1 MNIKIFLADDHGILR
16 EGLRA
21 LLNKESTIQVVG
33 EAEDGRT
40 TVSLVEKLSPD
51 IVIMDISMPDMNGIE
66 ATRQI
71 INRNPLTKVIG
82 LSVHADKRFVIE
94 MLNAGASGYLL
105 KDCAFEELVNAI
117 RTVVAN
123 RSYLSPAITDIMI
136 NDYKQIISRET
147 LSVFSLLTAREREV
161 LQLIAEGKTTKD
173 IAAELSISVKTVETY
188 RQQIMDKLDIHS
200 VADLTKYAIKEGL
213 TSL

>member
-1 MNIKIFLADDHGILR
+1 MSIRILLADDHKIMR
-16 EGLRA
+16 EGLKA
-21 LLNKESTIQVVG
+21 LIDKQRDMVVIG

-40 TVSLVEKLSPD
+40 TVRLAGELSPD

-71 INRNPLTKVIG
+71 VNHGSGIKVVA
-82 LSVHADKRFVIE
+82 LSVHSDRRFVAE

-117 RTVVAN
+117 RTVASGK
-123 RSYLSPAITDIMI
+123 SYLSPSITDLMI
-136 NDYKQIISRET
+136 KDYRHILSKET

-161 LQLIAEGKTTKD
+161 LQLIAEGRSTKE
-173 IAAELSISVKTVETY
+173 IAHDLNVSVKTIETH
-188 RQQIMDKLDIHS
+188 RQQIMERLDLHS
-200 VADLTKYAIKEGL
+200 IADLTKYAVKEGL
-213 TSL
+213 TTL